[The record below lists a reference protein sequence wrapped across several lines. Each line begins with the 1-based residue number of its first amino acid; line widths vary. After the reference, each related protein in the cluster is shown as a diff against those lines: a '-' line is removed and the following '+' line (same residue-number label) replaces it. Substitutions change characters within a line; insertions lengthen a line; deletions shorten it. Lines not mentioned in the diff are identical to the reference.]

1 MTCEEVM
8 IVLLMMGTGDP
19 YEIQEQEWL
28 EPWPT
33 VTCIHIRMYLLFS

>member
-1 MTCEEVM
+1 
-8 IVLLMMGTGDP
+8 MMGPGDL
-19 YEIQEQEWL
+19 YEIQEQECRLTDNL